1 MIKIAKYEFDS
12 REQAETKINALGT
25 ATDENG
31 NEYPTHKST
40 IVQLGNIVL
49 EQGEYDEDGEEVTA
63 PVLSDKWHLDVAWSD
78 AEITT
83 VEEEAVLDDEG
94 MIVTPEVVSYDHPYG
109 WKSYAV
115 EIEGDGVHSFF
126 GLSYESL
133 KL

>member
-12 REQAETKINALGT
+12 REQAETKIDALGT
-25 ATDENG
+25 ATDEDG

-49 EQGEYDEDGEEVTA
+49 EKGEYDEDGEEVTA
-63 PVLSDKWHLDVAWSD
+63 PVLSNKWHLDVLWK
-78 AEITT
+78 EEQIKT
-83 VEEEAVLDDEG
+83 VDEEAVIDEDG
-94 MIVTPEVVSYDHPYG
+94 NIVTPEVVSYDHPYG

>member
-1 MIKIAKYEFDS
+1 MRISKYEFNS
-12 REQAETKINALGT
+12 KEQAQEKIDALGT

-49 EQGEYDEDGEEVTA
+49 EPGEYDEEGEEVTA

-83 VEEEAVLDDEG
+83 VEEEAVLDEEG
-94 MIVTPEVVSYDHPYG
+94 MIVTPEVVSVNHPYG

>member
-1 MIKIAKYEFDS
+1 MRISKYEFNS
-12 REQAETKINALGT
+12 KEQAQEKIDALGT

-49 EQGEYDEDGEEVTA
+49 EKAVYNQEGTEEITA
-63 PVLSDKWHLDVAWSD
+63 PVLSDKWHLDVLWK
-78 AEITT
+78 EEQIKT
-83 VEEEAVLDDEG
+83 VDEEAVIDEDG
-94 MIVTPEVVSYDHPYG
+94 NIVTPEVVSYDHPYG